1 MDKKLKDFIDNVSS
15 RFKGKIK
22 DDDSKYFGF
31 EGDLKADFNFD
42 NEDEIEED
50 DDVVFS
56 DGILL
61 PNYHDENDI
70 SNKWRTEDS

>member
-31 EGDLKADFNFD
+31 EGDVKADFNFD

-61 PNYHDENDI
+61 IDHDENDI
-70 SNKWRTEDS
+70 SNKCRTEDS

>member
-1 MDKKLKDFIDNVSS
+1 MNKKLKDFIDNVSS

-22 DDDSKYFGF
+22 DEDSRYFGG
-31 EGDLKADFNFD
+31 EGDVKADFNFD
-42 NEDEIEED
+42 DEDEIEED

-61 PNYHDENDI
+61 PDYNENDI
-70 SNKWRTEDS
+70 SDERRTEDS